1 MESKRCFKC
10 GEIKSLSEFYKHS
23 KMRDGH
29 LNKCKDCAKND
40 SQKRYLVKSKDR
52 EWMEKERERG
62 REKFKRLEYKNKFK
76 KTKDLCPIESTL
88 SRKFRSK
95 GFLVKGK
102 ELHHWN
108 YNKPYSVFVM
118 SRKAHKNIHKGI
130 TVNYED
136 KYCYTLDGSK
146 IDTEEKAMSCF
157 YDILKA
163 RNTKEKLVLIDLSK
177 LLI

>member
-62 REKFKRLEYKNKFK
+62 RERERK
-76 KTKDLCPIESTL
+76 KYLLTGDMPSLIDVVEGCRFCSRCSFRKDICESTQPQL
-88 SRKFRSK
+88 KDM
-95 GFLVKGK
+95 G
-102 ELHHWN
+102 
-108 YNKPYSVFVM
+108 
-118 SRKAHKNIHKGI
+118 
-130 TVNYED
+130 
-136 KYCYTLDGSK
+136 DGHYVACHFAGE
-146 IDTEEKAMSCF
+146 INF
-157 YDILKA
+157 
-163 RNTKEKLVLIDLSK
+163 
-177 LLI
+177 